1 MGTTR
6 AWVERRAER
15 RILVSPLRQAD
26 TGRIR
31 ASSPRQLPTNHDHAT
46 GRTARLAN
54 IRVINRRCLPVR
66 PSLGSSPG
74 HRNGGRN
81 RT

>member
-15 RILVSPLRQAD
+15 RILVGSYA
-26 TGRIR
+26 TGRTGWTR
-31 ASSPRQLPTNHDHAT
+31 VSSPRQLPTNHDHAT
-46 GRTARLAN
+46 GRSARLAN
-54 IRVINRRCLPVR
+54 IRVINRRCLLFGPRSGR
-66 PSLGSSPG
+66 PRGLRSGETD
-74 HRNGGRN
+74 